1 MAGRYYFLLTSLPAL
16 PVLGEP
22 SPIDLPG
29 FRQLIAGEPPVGEVI
44 DALLLEGD
52 LLSRESAMAG
62 EGARSEPVVLSA
74 GQVSGEEPLP
84 AYLVPDSERRSRLP
98 ADMVWDAYYRHAI
111 GRGRA
116 GGCPFVEAWVGF
128 EVALRNALAAQRAK
142 RLQLDP
148 GAYLVAAD
156 LADPAAEAEVQELA
170 GAWAAAADPLSALKV
185 LDEGRWTW
193 TEEHSRYYSFAV
205 DELAAYAR
213 KLILI
218 TRWHLLAREGA
229 SRQVSQDAP

>member
-16 PVLGEP
+16 PELGEP

-29 FRQLIAGEPPVGEVI
+29 LRQLVAAEGSVRDVI

-52 LLSRESAMAG
+52 LRSRESTLAG
-62 EGARSEPVVLSA
+62 RSVQGEPAVLSA

-84 AYLVPDSERRSRLP
+84 AFLIHDPERRTRLP
-98 ADMVWDAYYRHAI
+98 ADMMWDTYYRYALSQ
-111 GRGRA
+111 GRA
-116 GGCPFVEAWVGF
+116 HGSGFVEAWVGY

-148 GAYLVAAD
+148 HDYLVAGD
-156 LADPAAEAEVQELA
+156 LADPAAEIEVQELA
-170 GAWAAAADPLSALKV
+170 GTWASAADPLSALRV

-193 TEEHSRYYSFAV
+193 TQEHAGYYSFAI

-218 TRWHLLAREGA
+218 TRWHLLEQEEPSSQASQGA
-229 SRQVSQDAP
+229 P